1 MTENLAHPQFSK
13 GLSGYKVEEVDSY
26 IDKVLDTIKD
36 LKDQNEVLEE
46 KIGVL
51 AESLQKYREDEDS
64 LREALLGA
72 QKMGDSIVKNA
83 NNKAEI
89 TMREASVKAAH
100 IVEEARKKV
109 EDEKDEQEA
118 GRILD
123 NLLARQDEALQLA
136 AAVQTQLAQAETAA
150 QDVRR
155 SEDDVADVRNRME
168 RLREEQRALNGP
180 AREVLESQ
188 TTALRQLR
196 ALSST
201 LATEQE
207 RLAELEGRLISETPA
222 RSIKNLPLLLLG
234 AALFLAGAGTLLAAW
249 RLGVTSLPLTQGLE
263 MPVNLWSGYLILFCG
278 VGFLAAGLPHDG
290 PERRRRKNEFAHLQ
304 SRRDACAAHVAELK
318 EQARAD
324 AIANGIR
331 KENPNANIVYIKGD
345 QFTNELIAAIQNG
358 KNIEFRSKYREADL
372 FLIDDVQFIAGKE
385 STQEEFFHTFNK
397 LYEEH
402 KQIVMTSDR
411 KPSDMLT
418 LEDRLK
424 TRFEWGLL
432 ADIQPPDYETR
443 MAILKNKAK
452 NLGLNLSDD
461 VCNYIAINVTN
472 NVRQI
477 EGTVKKIL
485 AYRDLNNMPLDLP
498 NISRAID
505 DMFKSEGN
513 ALPTPS
519 LIISQVCKFYSI
531 DEVLLR
537 GTQKNKGTAEARQ
550 IAMYLIRKLTNLSLP
565 DIGKEFA
572 RDHST
577 VLYAIRKVEVALKNG
592 DTTMQNN
599 IRDITA
605 NINSCL

>member
-1 MTENLAHPQFSK
+1 MYSSAYVWAKVLSHMEERLGAVTVSAWFDDAEVVELNENNLILYSPSDFRREIIRRRCTDYIQDALKEVFNSDAKLMVFGDEELDAFKQKGKSVSSMDFNPQFTFDNFVVGPSNRFAHSAAIAVSK
-13 GLSGYKVEEVDSY
+13 
-26 IDKVLDTIKD
+26 
-36 LKDQNEVLEE
+36 
-46 KIGVL
+46 
-51 AESLQKYREDEDS
+51 
-64 LREALLGA
+64 
-72 QKMGDSIVKNA
+72 
-83 NNKAEI
+83 
-89 TMREASVKAAH
+89 
-100 IVEEARKKV
+100 
-109 EDEKDEQEA
+109 
-118 GRILD
+118 
-123 NLLARQDEALQLA
+123 
-136 AAVQTQLAQAETAA
+136 
-150 QDVRR
+150 
-155 SEDDVADVRNRME
+155 
-168 RLREEQRALNGP
+168 
-180 AREVLESQ
+180 
-188 TTALRQLR
+188 
-196 ALSST
+196 
-201 LATEQE
+201 
-207 RLAELEGRLISETPA
+207 TPGQVY
-222 RSIKNLPLLLLG
+222 NP
-234 AALFLAGAGTLLAAW
+234 LFLYG
-249 RLGVTSLPLTQGLE
+249 P
-263 MPVNLWSGYLILFCG
+263 PG
-278 VGFLAAGLPHDG
+278 VG
-290 PERRRRKNEFAHLQ
+290 KTHL
-304 SRRDACAAHVAELK
+304 LY
-318 EQARAD
+318 

-331 KENPNANIVYIKGD
+331 KENPDANIVYIKGD

-452 NLGLNLSDD
+452 NMGLNLSDD

>member
-1 MTENLAHPQFSK
+1 MYSSAYVWAKVLSHMEERLGAVTVSAWFDDAEVVELNEINLILYSPSDFRREIIRRRCTDYIQDALKEVFNSDAKLMVFGDEELDAFKQKGKSVSSMDFNPQFTFDNFVVGPSNRFAHSAAIAVSK
-13 GLSGYKVEEVDSY
+13 
-26 IDKVLDTIKD
+26 
-36 LKDQNEVLEE
+36 
-46 KIGVL
+46 
-51 AESLQKYREDEDS
+51 
-64 LREALLGA
+64 
-72 QKMGDSIVKNA
+72 
-83 NNKAEI
+83 
-89 TMREASVKAAH
+89 
-100 IVEEARKKV
+100 
-109 EDEKDEQEA
+109 
-118 GRILD
+118 
-123 NLLARQDEALQLA
+123 
-136 AAVQTQLAQAETAA
+136 
-150 QDVRR
+150 
-155 SEDDVADVRNRME
+155 
-168 RLREEQRALNGP
+168 
-180 AREVLESQ
+180 
-188 TTALRQLR
+188 
-196 ALSST
+196 
-201 LATEQE
+201 
-207 RLAELEGRLISETPA
+207 TPGQVY
-222 RSIKNLPLLLLG
+222 NP
-234 AALFLAGAGTLLAAW
+234 LFLYG
-249 RLGVTSLPLTQGLE
+249 P
-263 MPVNLWSGYLILFCG
+263 PG
-278 VGFLAAGLPHDG
+278 VG
-290 PERRRRKNEFAHLQ
+290 KTHL
-304 SRRDACAAHVAELK
+304 LY
-318 EQARAD
+318 

>member
-1 MTENLAHPQFSK
+1 MYSSAYVWAKVLSHMEERLGAVTVSAWFDDAEVVELNENNLILYSPSDFRREIIRRRCTDYIQDALKEVFNSDAKLMVFGDEELDTFKQKGKSVSSMDFNPQFTFDNFVVGPSNRFAHSAAIAVSK
-13 GLSGYKVEEVDSY
+13 
-26 IDKVLDTIKD
+26 
-36 LKDQNEVLEE
+36 
-46 KIGVL
+46 
-51 AESLQKYREDEDS
+51 
-64 LREALLGA
+64 
-72 QKMGDSIVKNA
+72 
-83 NNKAEI
+83 
-89 TMREASVKAAH
+89 
-100 IVEEARKKV
+100 
-109 EDEKDEQEA
+109 
-118 GRILD
+118 
-123 NLLARQDEALQLA
+123 
-136 AAVQTQLAQAETAA
+136 
-150 QDVRR
+150 
-155 SEDDVADVRNRME
+155 
-168 RLREEQRALNGP
+168 
-180 AREVLESQ
+180 
-188 TTALRQLR
+188 
-196 ALSST
+196 
-201 LATEQE
+201 
-207 RLAELEGRLISETPA
+207 TPGQVY
-222 RSIKNLPLLLLG
+222 NP
-234 AALFLAGAGTLLAAW
+234 LFLYG
-249 RLGVTSLPLTQGLE
+249 P
-263 MPVNLWSGYLILFCG
+263 PG
-278 VGFLAAGLPHDG
+278 VG
-290 PERRRRKNEFAHLQ
+290 KTHL
-304 SRRDACAAHVAELK
+304 LY
-318 EQARAD
+318 

-519 LIISQVCKFYSI
+519 LIISQVCKFYFI

>member
-1 MTENLAHPQFSK
+1 MYSSAYVWAKVLSHMEERLGAVTVSAWFDDAEVVELNENNLILYSPSDFRREIIRRRCTDYIQDALKEVFNSDAKLMVFGDEEMDAFKQKGKSVSSMDFNPQFTFDNFVVGPSNRFAHSAAIAVSK
-13 GLSGYKVEEVDSY
+13 
-26 IDKVLDTIKD
+26 
-36 LKDQNEVLEE
+36 
-46 KIGVL
+46 
-51 AESLQKYREDEDS
+51 
-64 LREALLGA
+64 
-72 QKMGDSIVKNA
+72 
-83 NNKAEI
+83 
-89 TMREASVKAAH
+89 
-100 IVEEARKKV
+100 
-109 EDEKDEQEA
+109 
-118 GRILD
+118 
-123 NLLARQDEALQLA
+123 
-136 AAVQTQLAQAETAA
+136 
-150 QDVRR
+150 
-155 SEDDVADVRNRME
+155 
-168 RLREEQRALNGP
+168 
-180 AREVLESQ
+180 
-188 TTALRQLR
+188 
-196 ALSST
+196 
-201 LATEQE
+201 
-207 RLAELEGRLISETPA
+207 TPGQVY
-222 RSIKNLPLLLLG
+222 NP
-234 AALFLAGAGTLLAAW
+234 LFLYG
-249 RLGVTSLPLTQGLE
+249 P
-263 MPVNLWSGYLILFCG
+263 PG
-278 VGFLAAGLPHDG
+278 VG
-290 PERRRRKNEFAHLQ
+290 KTHL
-304 SRRDACAAHVAELK
+304 LY
-318 EQARAD
+318 

>member
-1 MTENLAHPQFSK
+1 MYSSAYVWAKVLSHMEERLGAVTVSAWFDDAEVVELNENNLILYSPSDFRREIIRRRCTDYIQDALKEVFNSDAKLMVFGDEELDAFKQKGKSVSSMDFNPQFTFDNFVVGPSNRFAHSAAIAVSK
-13 GLSGYKVEEVDSY
+13 
-26 IDKVLDTIKD
+26 
-36 LKDQNEVLEE
+36 
-46 KIGVL
+46 
-51 AESLQKYREDEDS
+51 
-64 LREALLGA
+64 
-72 QKMGDSIVKNA
+72 
-83 NNKAEI
+83 
-89 TMREASVKAAH
+89 
-100 IVEEARKKV
+100 
-109 EDEKDEQEA
+109 
-118 GRILD
+118 
-123 NLLARQDEALQLA
+123 
-136 AAVQTQLAQAETAA
+136 
-150 QDVRR
+150 
-155 SEDDVADVRNRME
+155 
-168 RLREEQRALNGP
+168 
-180 AREVLESQ
+180 
-188 TTALRQLR
+188 
-196 ALSST
+196 
-201 LATEQE
+201 
-207 RLAELEGRLISETPA
+207 TPGQVY
-222 RSIKNLPLLLLG
+222 NP
-234 AALFLAGAGTLLAAW
+234 LFLYG
-249 RLGVTSLPLTQGLE
+249 P
-263 MPVNLWSGYLILFCG
+263 PG
-278 VGFLAAGLPHDG
+278 VG
-290 PERRRRKNEFAHLQ
+290 KTHL
-304 SRRDACAAHVAELK
+304 LY
-318 EQARAD
+318 

-402 KQIVMTSDR
+402 KQIVMTADR
-411 KPSDMLT
+411 KPCDMLT

>member
-1 MTENLAHPQFSK
+1 MYSSAYVWAKVLSHMEERLGAVTVSAWFDDAEVVELNENNLILYSPSDFRREIIRRRCTDYIQDALKEVFNSDAKLMVFGDEELDAFKQKGKSVSSMDFNPQFTFDNFVVGPSNRFAHSAAIAVSK
-13 GLSGYKVEEVDSY
+13 
-26 IDKVLDTIKD
+26 
-36 LKDQNEVLEE
+36 
-46 KIGVL
+46 
-51 AESLQKYREDEDS
+51 
-64 LREALLGA
+64 
-72 QKMGDSIVKNA
+72 
-83 NNKAEI
+83 
-89 TMREASVKAAH
+89 
-100 IVEEARKKV
+100 
-109 EDEKDEQEA
+109 
-118 GRILD
+118 
-123 NLLARQDEALQLA
+123 
-136 AAVQTQLAQAETAA
+136 
-150 QDVRR
+150 
-155 SEDDVADVRNRME
+155 
-168 RLREEQRALNGP
+168 
-180 AREVLESQ
+180 
-188 TTALRQLR
+188 
-196 ALSST
+196 
-201 LATEQE
+201 
-207 RLAELEGRLISETPA
+207 TPGQVY
-222 RSIKNLPLLLLG
+222 NP
-234 AALFLAGAGTLLAAW
+234 LFLYG
-249 RLGVTSLPLTQGLE
+249 P
-263 MPVNLWSGYLILFCG
+263 PG
-278 VGFLAAGLPHDG
+278 VG
-290 PERRRRKNEFAHLQ
+290 KTHL
-304 SRRDACAAHVAELK
+304 LY
-318 EQARAD
+318 

-345 QFTNELIAAIQNG
+345 QFTNELIASIQNG

>member
-1 MTENLAHPQFSK
+1 MYSSAYVWAKVLSHMEERLGAVTVSAWFDDAEVVELNENNLILYSPSDFRREIIRRRCTDYIQDALKEVFNSDAKLLVFGDEELDTFKQKGKSVSSMDFNPQFTFDNFVVGPSNRFAHSAAIAVSK
-13 GLSGYKVEEVDSY
+13 
-26 IDKVLDTIKD
+26 
-36 LKDQNEVLEE
+36 
-46 KIGVL
+46 
-51 AESLQKYREDEDS
+51 
-64 LREALLGA
+64 
-72 QKMGDSIVKNA
+72 
-83 NNKAEI
+83 
-89 TMREASVKAAH
+89 
-100 IVEEARKKV
+100 
-109 EDEKDEQEA
+109 
-118 GRILD
+118 
-123 NLLARQDEALQLA
+123 
-136 AAVQTQLAQAETAA
+136 
-150 QDVRR
+150 
-155 SEDDVADVRNRME
+155 
-168 RLREEQRALNGP
+168 
-180 AREVLESQ
+180 
-188 TTALRQLR
+188 
-196 ALSST
+196 
-201 LATEQE
+201 
-207 RLAELEGRLISETPA
+207 TPGQVY
-222 RSIKNLPLLLLG
+222 NP
-234 AALFLAGAGTLLAAW
+234 LFLYG
-249 RLGVTSLPLTQGLE
+249 P
-263 MPVNLWSGYLILFCG
+263 PG
-278 VGFLAAGLPHDG
+278 VG
-290 PERRRRKNEFAHLQ
+290 KTHL
-304 SRRDACAAHVAELK
+304 LY
-318 EQARAD
+318 

>member
-1 MTENLAHPQFSK
+1 MYSSAYVWAKVLSHMEERLGAVTVSAWFDDAEVVELNENNLILYSPSDFRREIIRRRCTDYIQDALKEVFNSDAKLIVFGDEELDAFKQKGKSVSSMDFNPQFTFDNFVVGPSNRFAHSAAIAVSK
-13 GLSGYKVEEVDSY
+13 
-26 IDKVLDTIKD
+26 
-36 LKDQNEVLEE
+36 
-46 KIGVL
+46 
-51 AESLQKYREDEDS
+51 
-64 LREALLGA
+64 
-72 QKMGDSIVKNA
+72 
-83 NNKAEI
+83 
-89 TMREASVKAAH
+89 
-100 IVEEARKKV
+100 
-109 EDEKDEQEA
+109 
-118 GRILD
+118 
-123 NLLARQDEALQLA
+123 
-136 AAVQTQLAQAETAA
+136 
-150 QDVRR
+150 
-155 SEDDVADVRNRME
+155 
-168 RLREEQRALNGP
+168 
-180 AREVLESQ
+180 
-188 TTALRQLR
+188 
-196 ALSST
+196 
-201 LATEQE
+201 
-207 RLAELEGRLISETPA
+207 TPGQVY
-222 RSIKNLPLLLLG
+222 NP
-234 AALFLAGAGTLLAAW
+234 LFLYG
-249 RLGVTSLPLTQGLE
+249 P
-263 MPVNLWSGYLILFCG
+263 PG
-278 VGFLAAGLPHDG
+278 VG
-290 PERRRRKNEFAHLQ
+290 KTHL
-304 SRRDACAAHVAELK
+304 LY
-318 EQARAD
+318 

-531 DEVLLR
+531 DEVVLR

-592 DTTMQNN
+592 DTNMQNN

>member
-1 MTENLAHPQFSK
+1 MYSSAYVWAKVLSHMEERLGAVTVSAWFDDAEVVELNENNLILYSPSDFRREIIRRRCTDYIQDALKEVFNSDAKLMVFGDEELDAFKQKGKSVSSMDFNPQFTFDNFVVGPSNRFAHSAAIAVSK
-13 GLSGYKVEEVDSY
+13 
-26 IDKVLDTIKD
+26 
-36 LKDQNEVLEE
+36 
-46 KIGVL
+46 
-51 AESLQKYREDEDS
+51 
-64 LREALLGA
+64 
-72 QKMGDSIVKNA
+72 
-83 NNKAEI
+83 
-89 TMREASVKAAH
+89 
-100 IVEEARKKV
+100 
-109 EDEKDEQEA
+109 
-118 GRILD
+118 
-123 NLLARQDEALQLA
+123 
-136 AAVQTQLAQAETAA
+136 
-150 QDVRR
+150 
-155 SEDDVADVRNRME
+155 
-168 RLREEQRALNGP
+168 
-180 AREVLESQ
+180 
-188 TTALRQLR
+188 
-196 ALSST
+196 
-201 LATEQE
+201 
-207 RLAELEGRLISETPA
+207 TPGHVY
-222 RSIKNLPLLLLG
+222 NP
-234 AALFLAGAGTLLAAW
+234 LFLYG
-249 RLGVTSLPLTQGLE
+249 P
-263 MPVNLWSGYLILFCG
+263 PG
-278 VGFLAAGLPHDG
+278 VG
-290 PERRRRKNEFAHLQ
+290 KTHL
-304 SRRDACAAHVAELK
+304 LY
-318 EQARAD
+318 

-331 KENPNANIVYIKGD
+331 KENPDANIVYIKGD